1 MRRAS
6 DLFGT
11 PSGSLRTD
19 KLISASVQWARK
31 KMMEKT
37 EIAYRTTLSGVVNV
51 PLSLAAHALPS
62 QAIQLV
68 VKIHNAQ
75 VA

>member
-11 PSGSLRTD
+11 PSGSLQTD

-31 KMMEKT
+31 MIEKT
-37 EIAYRTTLSGVVNV
+37 DIAYRTTLSGVVNV